1 MTVSRSQPICATPK
15 LSERER
21 AVLEVLV
28 DAGGPDDFGYLS
40 FACIASR
47 GKMDPAIIRR
57 TVRALARK
65 GMAQYEKGLC
75 RDDGEFAG
83 SGYCATQTAID
94 AALSQRSA
102 KP

>member
-1 MTVSRSQPICATPK
+1 MTAPSRSQPICVTPK

-40 FACIASR
+40 FANIAKR
-47 GKMDPAIIRR
+47 GKLDPSIIRR
-57 TVRALARK
+57 AVRALARK

-75 RDDGEFAG
+75 TDGGEFAG
-83 SGYCATQTAID
+83 SGYCATQAAITALQPK
-94 AALSQRSA
+94 AGS
-102 KP
+102 

>member
-1 MTVSRSQPICATPK
+1 MSGVSRSQPIMATPK

-21 AVLEVLV
+21 VVLDVLV
-28 DAGGPDDFGYLS
+28 GAGGPDDFGYLS
-40 FACIASR
+40 FANIAKR
-47 GKMDPAIIRR
+47 GKLDPSIIRR

-83 SGYCATQTAID
+83 SGYCATQAAITALQPK
-94 AALSQRSA
+94 AG
-102 KP
+102 P